1 MQQYT
6 TVWAVTAEPCQST
19 VTNGA
24 LPGENEGMGQER
36 ITQLRKSF
44 LSSTLNEFL
53 GLVNKNI
60 TIPLFYRTS
69 ELSIRMHWN
78 GELLFTPQKNEK
90 KLYYTGGLN
99 VVVSLKLSMNNIS
112 ERKFTYN
119 ALIFDWARGKVCN
132 WDNQK
137 NQAFDAINLI
147 STILHSFNSCHGIG
161 MFMTSERT
169 KLFTILLVI
178 CQRNGACFLIDS
190 SKEIFWNRTSNG

>member
-1 MQQYT
+1 M
-6 TVWAVTAEPCQST
+6 
-19 VTNGA
+19 
-24 LPGENEGMGQER
+24 PGENEDMGQER

-69 ELSIRMHWN
+69 ELIIHMHWN
-78 GELLFTPQKNEK
+78 GELLFTPK
-90 KLYYTGGLN
+90 KMKRNCTTLGMN

-119 ALIFDWARGKVCN
+119 ALIFDWARGKVFN

-137 NQAFDAINLI
+137 NQAFDTTNLI
-147 STILHSFNSCHGIG
+147 STILHSLNSCHGIG
-161 MFMTSERT
+161 MFMTFERIT
-169 KLFTILLVI
+169 LFSILLVI

-190 SKEIFWNRTSNG
+190 SKKIFWNRYNQWIEHCRQLILG